1 MGEGGGGEGN
11 CSAIKKEYF
20 SGQHDLLTLI
30 VFLNL
35 SLRSLKPSRY
45 FSV

>member
-11 CSAIKKEYF
+11 FCYKKRKYF
-20 SGQHDLLTLI
+20 LGQHDLLTLI

-35 SLRSLKPSRY
+35 SLCSLKALKV
-45 FSV
+45 F